1 MLGDMSKL
9 LLCFPHHPIH
19 FQGAEEYIDIILDF
33 LSIILNDNNICYY
46 IKKKVIKQ

>member
-9 LLCFPHHPIH
+9 LLCSPH
-19 FQGAEEYIDIILDF
+19 QGAEEYIDIILDF
-33 LSIILNDNNICYY
+33 LSIILNANNICYY

>member
-9 LLCFPHHPIH
+9 LLCSPHHTID

-33 LSIILNDNNICYY
+33 LSIILSDNNIRYY
-46 IKKKVIKQ
+46 IMKKVS